1 MVEMGSMSVLA
12 LDTPLSLRNTITLN
26 RQNGLELNNNGN
38 FISNNIIHKKR
49 LSNIDITGKSNV
61 LERN

>member
-1 MVEMGSMSVLA
+1 MSVLA